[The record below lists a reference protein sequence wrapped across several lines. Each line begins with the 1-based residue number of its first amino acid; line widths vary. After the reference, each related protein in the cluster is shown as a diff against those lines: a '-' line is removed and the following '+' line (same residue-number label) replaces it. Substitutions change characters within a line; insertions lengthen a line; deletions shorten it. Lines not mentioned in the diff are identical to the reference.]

1 MSRTRA
7 GRAAVA
13 AALALLACPSPPS
26 AGGPAPG
33 GPPRVVVESG
43 GLTHPVVVE
52 LAADPASRERGLM
65 FRKHLE
71 DGHGMLFVFDEEAEQ
86 SFWMKNTL
94 IPLDMVFISGQ
105 GRVVTVIARAE
116 PLSLSPRVGGPCRY
130 VLEVPGGWAEA
141 RGVGPGDR
149 VRFENVPLKKFE

>member
-33 GPPRVVVESG
+33 GLPRVVVESG

-94 IPLDMVFISGQ
+94 IPLDMIFIDEAGA
-105 GRVVTVIARAE
+105 VVGIVERAE
-116 PLSLSPRVGGPCRY
+116 PHSTTLRSAGAPSRY
-130 VLEVPGGWAEA
+130 VLEVAGGVAAE
-141 RGVGPGDR
+141 RGIRSGDR
-149 VRFENVPLKKFE
+149 VRFENVR